1 MDETEKIMVLES
13 CALDK
18 SSYAAI
24 CFEAMKELSE
34 NSYLVTDSE
43 SGDDKP
49 ILERNYILSMVFQMG
64 KNAKDDS
71 DFGTN
76 VFPSGEN
83 NKYIYSHLEEIK
95 KTYHD
100 LYEKDLVIS
109 FEVIPD
115 LVIHTSHNPKSGK
128 CRSQFV
134 AIEAKTTK
142 NLGKVAFM
150 RDLFKL
156 NVYLCDLNYNNA
168 IYLIVNTP
176 KDKIEDLI
184 RHYFNSS
191 YFYKKYELGKLLF
204 FIQENQKSPPAV
216 YKLTEDYINTIKE
229 K

>member
-1 MDETEKIMVLES
+1 MDETEKIKILEP

-18 SSYAAI
+18 DSYAAI
-24 CFEAMKELSE
+24 CFEAMMKLSE

-49 ILERNYILSMVFQMG
+49 ILERNYVLSMVFQMG
-64 KNAKDDS
+64 KNTKEDS
-71 DFGTN
+71 NFGTN

-83 NKYIYSHLEEIK
+83 NKNIKIYLDEIK
-95 KTYHD
+95 STYKD
-100 LYEKDLVIS
+100 LYEKELLTS

-115 LVIHTSHNPKSGK
+115 LVIHTSHNPQSGYSN
-128 CRSQFV
+128 SQFV

-142 NLGKVAFM
+142 NLGKIAFM

-176 KDKIEDLI
+176 NDKIENLI
-184 RHYFNSS
+184 RHYFNNS
-191 YFYKKYELGKLLF
+191 YFCKKYELGKLFFLF
-204 FIQENQKSPPAV
+204 RKIKILPLSH
-216 YKLTEDYINTIKE
+216 IN
-229 K
+229 